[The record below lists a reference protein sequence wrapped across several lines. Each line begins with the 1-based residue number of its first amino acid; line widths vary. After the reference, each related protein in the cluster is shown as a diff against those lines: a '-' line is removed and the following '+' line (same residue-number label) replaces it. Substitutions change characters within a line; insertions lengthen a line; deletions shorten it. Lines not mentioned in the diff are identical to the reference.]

1 MITQKGCDCDG
12 VTATCMHCD
21 PTGEKW
27 EHIRGIMRP
36 YQVAHVTHL
45 VGNYGSE
52 STMLDRELVI
62 PEFDED
68 SHMDRV
74 RGFY

>member
-1 MITQKGCDCDG
+1 MITIQSCDCDG

-27 EHIRGIMRP
+27 SQIQGWMRP
-36 YQVAHVTHL
+36 YQVAHVSHL
-45 VGNYGSE
+45 ADNYGSV
-52 STMLDRELVI
+52 STMLKRELVI